1 MKRHLTRFERLAR
14 RLIEGTFSRLF
25 GEGLAAL
32 DLPAQ
37 LARAMEQA
45 QRGGLAPD
53 EYDVFLHPD
62 DYLNLYQNY
71 PDLAPQLAAYVQQLA
86 QQAELV
92 LADTPVVTLQADG
105 AGQPRLARVVAGFRS
120 VTEAPT
126 DLHDAAP
133 AAAAVQAVL
142 ADVDAFLIID
152 GRRHVPL
159 DRPLLTVGRRT
170 DNDIVVD
177 APSVS
182 RRHAQLRWRYGRF
195 ILYDLSGRGRT
206 AVNGQPI
213 TECALAPG
221 DVISLSD
228 VPLIYGE
235 GRQTRPG
242 SEAPRTAESLED
254 TLFMPAKDEE

>member
-37 LARAMEQA
+37 LARAMEQT

-142 ADVDAFLIID
+142 AGQRIWTRIFDYAPGWLRLGIPGPEPEWRRLRAALARNPETVAIYNAGAANRAVAGVLADAA
-152 GRRHVPL
+152 GRRWP
-159 DRPLLTVGRRT
+159 PIFIGR
-170 DNDIVVD
+170 
-177 APSVS
+177 S
-182 RRHAQLRWRYGRF
+182 WR
-195 ILYDLSGRGRT
+195 
-206 AVNGQPI
+206 
-213 TECALAPG
+213 
-221 DVISLSD
+221 
-228 VPLIYGE
+228 
-235 GRQTRPG
+235 
-242 SEAPRTAESLED
+242 
-254 TLFMPAKDEE
+254 